1 VKIRSVLAILR
12 VNLSH
17 GFAQQVCTCLKQFDK
32 CQVPCPFSSK
42 LKVSTKMKMIEV
54 QNFVETRFGSRL

>member
-1 VKIRSVLAILR
+1 MKIRSVLAFLR

-32 CQVPCPFSSK
+32 RQVPFSSK

-54 QNFVETRFGSRL
+54 QNFVETRFGSQL